1 MATAA
6 PLRTP
11 IHLWIVAVLALIWNG
26 YGSVDYLMTKTRNIA
41 WISQTPGVDPQA
53 MLAWTDG
60 FPLWANFGWGLG
72 VWMGLVGSVLLVLR
86 HRWAA
91 PAFALSFV
99 GAIIGLGYQIFGSPP
114 PPPLDEGFGKVMP
127 WVIIVVALALYAY
140 ARAADRKG
148 ILR

>member
-1 MATAA
+1 MATVATH
-6 PLRTP
+6 RTP
-11 IHLWIVAVLALIWNG
+11 IHLWIVGALALIWNG
-26 YGSVDYLMTKTRNIA
+26 YGSTDYLMTKMRNID

-60 FPLWANFGWGLG
+60 FPFWANFGWGLG
-72 VWMGLVGSVLLVLR
+72 VWMGLVGSVLLLLR

-99 GAIIGLGYQIFGSPP
+99 GAIVGLGYQIFGTPP
-114 PPPLDEGFGKVMP
+114 PSPLDQGFFKVMP
-127 WVIIVVALALYAY
+127 WVIIAIALGLYAY

>member
-1 MATAA
+1 
-6 PLRTP
+6 
-11 IHLWIVAVLALIWNG
+11 
-26 YGSVDYLMTKTRNIA
+26 MTKTRNIA

-99 GAIIGLGYQIFGSPP
+99 GAIVGLATRCS
-114 PPPLDEGFGKVMP
+114 DRRRRRR
-127 WVIIVVALALYAY
+127 WTRAS
-140 ARAADRKG
+140 AR
-148 ILR
+148 